1 MSNLP
6 MGTSSE
12 GSFFSTRASSP
23 SHHLVAHSVKRA
35 LHDFYILPSGTES
48 VNQTPFADDRKG
60 ARHTLQRKA
69 RSRRVDVGNAYPAK
83 SQLEGAVRDGSH
95 N

>member
-1 MSNLP
+1 MENLWILARLP
-6 MGTSSE
+6 QIVKGKFTS
-12 GSFFSTRASSP
+12 GSF
-23 SHHLVAHSVKRA
+23 L
-35 LHDFYILPSGTES
+35 
-48 VNQTPFADDRKG
+48 G

>member
-1 MSNLP
+1 MSSNMTDRAQLIEDCEP
-6 MGTSSE
+6 TTITMGPDV
-12 GSFFSTRASSP
+12 GNASSC
-23 SHHLVAHSVKRA
+23 
-35 LHDFYILPSGTES
+35 DDIL
-48 VNQTPFADDRKG
+48 AG